1 MAEHVRVAFQTQPWR
16 VCAMAFALVAIFAL
30 TAACGGDDEPAPPA
44 EPAAAAA
51 QAQADEPADQA
62 ADQADQ
68 TAEQAD
74 EQADEPAEQ
83 AADQADQPAEQAA
96 DQADQPAEQAAD
108 QADQTAEQAG
118 PPGPVD
124 IAVDGVTVG
133 ELLAML
139 STAEVSCVQNQVG
152 PAINAALNISVT
164 TGMASGP
171 IAAPIFSCVSDET
184 ATRVAV
190 VLIVADAGLSA
201 ETADCIG
208 GVLAATP
215 APLFP
220 VAAEAAEGM
229 LACMTE
235 DEAGRAEAVFEI
247 APEEEAEPEEP
258 EAAADP
264 EEPEAATDIA
274 APGGITVGEILAML
288 SPAEVGCVQ
297 NQVGPAINAAQGI
310 MVTTAMASGP
320 IAAPIFGCV
329 SPESGAQVAVALIA
343 AEVGLSAE
351 TAACV
356 GGILAT
362 SPGPIFPLAIEAA
375 QEMLACMTDDEAA
388 RAQDALGVAAEEEAA
403 PEEPEA
409 ATEIAAPG
417 GITVGEIL
425 AMLSPAEVGCVQAQ
439 VGPAINA
446 AQGIMVTTAMASG
459 PIAAPIFGCVSPE
472 SGAQVAVAL
481 ITAEVGLSA
490 ETAACVGGV
499 LAASPA
505 PIFPLAADVATEM
518 LACMTDDEAARAQVA
533 LGGG

>member
-1 MAEHVRVAFQTQPWR
+1 MAEHVRVALQTQPWR

-30 TAACGGDDEPAPPA
+30 AAACGGDNEPAPPA

-83 AADQADQPAEQAA
+83 AAEQADQPAEQAA
-96 DQADQPAEQAAD
+96 DQADQPAEQAD
-108 QADQTAEQAG
+108 EPAEQAG

-201 ETADCIG
+201 ETAGCIG

-258 EAAADP
+258 EAAAEPD
-264 EEPEAATDIA
+264 EPEAAADTA
-274 APGGITVGEILAML
+274 PPGGITVGEILAML
-288 SPAEVGCVQ
+288 STDEVACVQ
-297 NQVGPAINAAQGI
+297 TQVGPAINAAQGI

-329 SPESGAQVAVALIA
+329 SPESGAQIAVALIV

-356 GGILAT
+356 GGILAA
-362 SPGPIFPLAIEAA
+362 SPGPIFPLAADVA
-375 QEMLACMTDDEAA
+375 TEMLACMTDDEAA
-388 RAQDALGVAAEEEAA
+388 RAQTALGVAADAEAA

-481 ITAEVGLSA
+481 IAAEVGLSA

-505 PIFPLAADVATEM
+505 PIFPLAAEVAQEM
-518 LACMTDDEAARAQVA
+518 LACMTDDEAARAQTA

>member
-30 TAACGGDDEPAPPA
+30 AAACGGDDEPAPEPPPRP
-44 EPAAAAA
+44 EPAAAAE
-51 QAQADEPADQA
+51 QAQADEPAE
-62 ADQADQ
+62 QADQ
-68 TAEQAD
+68 TAA
-74 EQADEPAEQ
+74 QADEPAEQ
-83 AADQADQPAEQAA
+83 AADQADQT
-96 DQADQPAEQAAD
+96 AEQAAD
-108 QADQTAEQAG
+108 QADQTAEQAEPAEQAG

-190 VLIVADAGLSA
+190 VLIVADVGLSA

-258 EAAADP
+258 EAAAEPQEEAEP
-264 EEPEAATDIA
+264 EEPEAEAGTA
-274 APGGITVGEILAML
+274 APGGVTVGEILAML
-288 SPAEVGCVQ
+288 S
-297 NQVGPAINAAQGI
+297 
-310 MVTTAMASGP
+310 
-320 IAAPIFGCV
+320 
-329 SPESGAQVAVALIA
+329 
-343 AEVGLSAE
+343 
-351 TAACV
+351 
-356 GGILAT
+356 
-362 SPGPIFPLAIEAA
+362 
-375 QEMLACMTDDEAA
+375 TD
-388 RAQDALGVAAEEEAA
+388 
-403 PEEPEA
+403 
-409 ATEIAAPG
+409 
-417 GITVGEIL
+417 
-425 AMLSPAEVGCVQAQ
+425 EVGCVQAQ

-472 SGAQVAVAL
+472 SGAQIAVAL
-481 ITAEVGLSA
+481 IVAEVGLSAETAACVGGILAASPGPIFPLAIEAAQEMLACMTEDEAARAHDALGVAADGEAAPEEPEAATEIAAPGGLTVGEILSMLSPAEVSCVQNQVGPAINAAQGIMVTTAMASGPIAAPIFGCVSPESGAQIAVALIVAEVGLSA

-505 PIFPLAADVATEM
+505 PIFPLAAEAAQEM
-518 LACMTDDEAARAQVA
+518 LACMTDDEAARAQTA

>member
-96 DQADQPAEQAAD
+96 DQADQPAEQAD
-108 QADQTAEQAG
+108 EPAEQAG

-201 ETADCIG
+201 ETAGCIG

-220 VAAEAAEGM
+220 VTAEAAEGM

-258 EAAADP
+258 EAAA
-264 EEPEAATDIA
+264 EPDEPGGRKRTSRRPAASPWARSWRCSATD
-274 APGGITVGEILAML
+274 
-288 SPAEVGCVQ
+288 EVACVQ
-297 NQVGPAINAAQGI
+297 TQVGPAINAAQGI

-329 SPESGAQVAVALIA
+329 SPESGAQVALALI
-343 AEVGLSAE
+343 V
-351 TAACV
+351 
-356 GGILAT
+356 
-362 SPGPIFPLAIEAA
+362 
-375 QEMLACMTDDEAA
+375 
-388 RAQDALGVAAEEEAA
+388 
-403 PEEPEA
+403 
-409 ATEIAAPG
+409 
-417 GITVGEIL
+417 
-425 AMLSPAEVGCVQAQ
+425 
-439 VGPAINA
+439 
-446 AQGIMVTTAMASG
+446 
-459 PIAAPIFGCVSPE
+459 
-472 SGAQVAVAL
+472 
-481 ITAEVGLSA
+481 AEVGLSA

-518 LACMTDDEAARAQVA
+518 LACMTDDEAARAQDALGVA
-533 LGGG
+533 ADGEAAPEEPEAATEIAAPGGITVGEILAMLSQDEVACVQAQVGPAINAAQGIMVTTAMASGPIAAPIFGCVSPESGAQVALALIAAEVGLSAETTACVGGVLAASPGPIFPLAAEVATEMLACMTDDEAARAQAVLGGG

>member
-30 TAACGGDDEPAPPA
+30 AAACGGDDEPAPPA

-51 QAQADEPADQA
+51 QAQADEPAEQA

-258 EAAADP
+258 EAAAEPD
-264 EEPEAATDIA
+264 EPEAATDIA
-274 APGGITVGEILAML
+274 APGGITVGEILSML
-288 SPAEVGCVQ
+288 STDEVACVQ
-297 NQVGPAINAAQGI
+297 TQVGPAINAAQGI

-329 SPESGAQVAVALIA
+329 SPESGVQVAVALIVGRGR
-343 AEVGLSAE
+343 AERRDGRLRRRRPRREPRPDLPA
-351 TAACV
+351 
-356 GGILAT
+356 GG
-362 SPGPIFPLAIEAA
+362 
-375 QEMLACMTDDEAA
+375 
-388 RAQDALGVAAEEEAA
+388 RGVAHGDARLHDRRRGRTRAR
-403 PEEPEA
+403 PRSGSRRRRRPRRR
-409 ATEIAAPG
+409 
-417 GITVGEIL
+417 
-425 AMLSPAEVGCVQAQ
+425 SPRPQRKSRR
-439 VGPAINA
+439 P
-446 AQGIMVTTAMASG
+446 
-459 PIAAPIFGCVSPE
+459 
-472 SGAQVAVAL
+472 
-481 ITAEVGLSA
+481 
-490 ETAACVGGV
+490 
-499 LAASPA
+499 AASPWARSWRCSA
-505 PIFPLAADVATEM
+505 PPRSAACRPRWGPPSTPP
-518 LACMTDDEAARAQVA
+518 RASW
-533 LGGG
+533 

>member
-1 MAEHVRVAFQTQPWR
+1 
-16 VCAMAFALVAIFAL
+16 
-30 TAACGGDDEPAPPA
+30 
-44 EPAAAAA
+44 
-51 QAQADEPADQA
+51 
-62 ADQADQ
+62 
-68 TAEQAD
+68 
-74 EQADEPAEQ
+74 
-83 AADQADQPAEQAA
+83 
-96 DQADQPAEQAAD
+96 
-108 QADQTAEQAG
+108 
-118 PPGPVD
+118 
-124 IAVDGVTVG
+124 
-133 ELLAML
+133 ML

-201 ETADCIG
+201 ETAGCIG

-220 VAAEAAEGM
+220 VTAEAAEGM

-258 EAAADP
+258 EAAAEPD
-264 EEPEAATDIA
+264 EPEAATDIA
-274 APGGITVGEILAML
+274 PPGGITVGEILAML
-288 SPAEVGCVQ
+288 SQDEVACVQ
-297 NQVGPAINAAQGI
+297 TQVGPAINAAQGI

-329 SPESGAQVAVALIA
+329 SPESGAQVALALIV

-356 GGILAT
+356 GGVLAA
-362 SPGPIFPLAIEAA
+362 SPGPIFPLAADVA
-375 QEMLACMTDDEAA
+375 TEMLACMTDDEAA

-425 AMLSPAEVGCVQAQ
+425 AMLSPDEVACVQAQ

-472 SGAQVAVAL
+472 SGAQVALAL
-481 ITAEVGLSA
+481 IAAEVGLSA

-499 LAASPA
+499 LAASPG
-505 PIFPLAADVATEM
+505 PIFPLAAEVATEM
-518 LACMTDDEAARAQVA
+518 LACMTDDEAARAQAV

>member
-16 VCAMAFALVAIFAL
+16 VFAMALTLGAILALA
-30 TAACGGDDEPAPPA
+30 AACSGDDEPAPPA

-51 QAQADEPADQA
+51 QAQADEPAEQA

-96 DQADQPAEQAAD
+96 DQADQPAEQAAEP
-108 QADQTAEQAG
+108 AEQAG

-201 ETADCIG
+201 ETAGCIG

-220 VAAEAAEGM
+220 VTIEAAEGM

-258 EAAADP
+258 EAAAEPQEPEAEADTAPPGGITVGEILAMLSTDEVACVQTQVGPAINAAQGIMVTTAMASGPIAAPIFGCVSPESGVQVAVALIAAEVGLSAETAACVGGILAASPGPIFPLAIEAAQEMLACMTDDEAARAQTALGVAAEEEAAP
-264 EEPEAATDIA
+264 EEPEAATEIA

-288 SPAEVGCVQ
+288 SPAEIGCVQ
-297 NQVGPAINAAQGI
+297 AQVGPAINAAQGI

-356 GGILAT
+356 GG
-362 SPGPIFPLAIEAA
+362 
-375 QEMLACMTDDEAA
+375 
-388 RAQDALGVAAEEEAA
+388 
-403 PEEPEA
+403 
-409 ATEIAAPG
+409 
-417 GITVGEIL
+417 
-425 AMLSPAEVGCVQAQ
+425 
-439 VGPAINA
+439 
-446 AQGIMVTTAMASG
+446 
-459 PIAAPIFGCVSPE
+459 
-472 SGAQVAVAL
+472 
-481 ITAEVGLSA
+481 
-490 ETAACVGGV
+490 V
-499 LAASPA
+499 LAAAPA

>member
-30 TAACGGDDEPAPPA
+30 TAACGGDDEPAPEPPPPA

-74 EQADEPAEQ
+74 EQADQPAEQ

-96 DQADQPAEQAAD
+96 DQADQPAEQAD
-108 QADQTAEQAG
+108 EPAEQAG

-201 ETADCIG
+201 ETAGCIG

-220 VAAEAAEGM
+220 VTAEAAEGM

-247 APEEEAEPEEP
+247 APEEEAEPEEA
-258 EAAADP
+258 EAAAEPD
-264 EEPEAATDIA
+264 EPEADAEPA

-288 SPAEVGCVQ
+288 STGRGC
-297 NQVGPAINAAQGI
+297 
-310 MVTTAMASGP
+310 
-320 IAAPIFGCV
+320 
-329 SPESGAQVAVALIA
+329 L
-343 AEVGLSAE
+343 
-351 TAACV
+351 
-356 GGILAT
+356 
-362 SPGPIFPLAIEAA
+362 
-375 QEMLACMTDDEAA
+375 
-388 RAQDALGVAAEEEAA
+388 RAG
-403 PEEPEA
+403 
-409 ATEIAAPG
+409 PG
-417 GITVGEIL
+417 GARHQRRPGRHGDDRPGERPHRGPHLRLRL
-425 AMLSPAEVGCVQAQ
+425 AGERRAGRPRADRR
-439 VGPAINA
+439 PR
-446 AQGIMVTTAMASG
+446 
-459 PIAAPIFGCVSPE
+459 
-472 SGAQVAVAL
+472 
-481 ITAEVGLSA
+481 SA
-490 ETAACVGGV
+490 
-499 LAASPA
+499 
-505 PIFPLAADVATEM
+505 
-518 LACMTDDEAARAQVA
+518 
-533 LGGG
+533 

>member
-30 TAACGGDDEPAPPA
+30 AAACGGDDEPAPPA

-68 TAEQAD
+68 TARRAGRR
-74 EQADEPAEQ
+74 ARRASRRSGEPAEQ

-96 DQADQPAEQAAD
+96 DQADQPAEQAD
-108 QADQTAEQAG
+108 EPAEQAG

-201 ETADCIG
+201 ETAGCIG

-220 VAAEAAEGM
+220 VTAEAAEGM

-258 EAAADP
+258 EAAAEPD
-264 EEPEAATDIA
+264 EPEAATDIA
-274 APGGITVGEILAML
+274 PPGGITVGEILAML
-288 SPAEVGCVQ
+288 STDEV
-297 NQVGPAINAAQGI
+297 A
-310 MVTTAMASGP
+310 
-320 IAAPIFGCV
+320 
-329 SPESGAQVAVALIA
+329 
-343 AEVGLSAE
+343 
-351 TAACV
+351 
-356 GGILAT
+356 
-362 SPGPIFPLAIEAA
+362 
-375 QEMLACMTDDEAA
+375 
-388 RAQDALGVAAEEEAA
+388 
-403 PEEPEA
+403 
-409 ATEIAAPG
+409 
-417 GITVGEIL
+417 
-425 AMLSPAEVGCVQAQ
+425 CVQAQ

-459 PIAAPIFGCVSPE
+459 PIAAPIFGCVSPR
-472 SGAQVAVAL
+472 
-481 ITAEVGLSA
+481 
-490 ETAACVGGV
+490 AACR
-499 LAASPA
+499 SPW
-505 PIFPLAADVATEM
+505 
-518 LACMTDDEAARAQVA
+518 R
-533 LGGG
+533 

>member
-1 MAEHVRVAFQTQPWR
+1 
-16 VCAMAFALVAIFAL
+16 
-30 TAACGGDDEPAPPA
+30 
-44 EPAAAAA
+44 
-51 QAQADEPADQA
+51 
-62 ADQADQ
+62 
-68 TAEQAD
+68 
-74 EQADEPAEQ
+74 
-83 AADQADQPAEQAA
+83 
-96 DQADQPAEQAAD
+96 
-108 QADQTAEQAG
+108 
-118 PPGPVD
+118 
-124 IAVDGVTVG
+124 
-133 ELLAML
+133 ML

-201 ETADCIG
+201 ETAGCIG

-220 VAAEAAEGM
+220 VTIEAAEGM

-247 APEEEAEPEEP
+247 APEEEAEPQEP
-258 EAAADP
+258 EAAADTAP
-264 EEPEAATDIA
+264 
-274 APGGITVGEILAML
+274 PGGITVGEILAML
-288 SPAEVGCVQ
+288 STDEVACVQ
-297 NQVGPAINAAQGI
+297 TQVGPAINAAQGIMVTTAMASGPIAAPIFGCVSPESGAQIAVALIVAEVGLSAETAACVGGILATSPGPIFPLAIEAAQEMLACMTDDEAARAQDALGVAADGEAAPEEPEAATEIAAPGGLTVGEILAMLSQSEVACVQAQVGPALNAAQGI

-356 GGILAT
+356 GGILAA
-362 SPGPIFPLAIEAA
+362 SPGPIFPLA
-375 QEMLACMTDDEAA
+375 
-388 RAQDALGVAAEEEAA
+388 AE
-403 PEEPEA
+403 
-409 ATEIAAPG
+409 
-417 GITVGEIL
+417 
-425 AMLSPAEVGCVQAQ
+425 
-439 VGPAINA
+439 
-446 AQGIMVTTAMASG
+446 
-459 PIAAPIFGCVSPE
+459 
-472 SGAQVAVAL
+472 
-481 ITAEVGLSA
+481 
-490 ETAACVGGV
+490 
-499 LAASPA
+499 
-505 PIFPLAADVATEM
+505 VATEM